1 MLGGWTG
8 GVSFLSFT
16 FLPAA
21 LLLARCKRVCVGLY
35 VRVYLFICMRSTFL
49 GFLCLL
55 MKIKRGLWLGS
66 ALHPLEQQMKWIS
79 RLLHYRGLL
88 SLFSTAFHTAESLS
102 NPRLIAIMIFSHH
115 NSPDVSLIGIHRW
128 RAPINRPHLSPAP
141 SEQKVLACALRQIVS
156 QLQLY
161 HIILLSSFT
170 GIEKW

>member
-1 MLGGWTG
+1 MNRGSFFSLFYLFACCVVIGQVQACMRRSLCASIFIYLYALNFSGISLSSDENKKG
-8 GVSFLSFT
+8 FVIGVS
-16 FLPAA
+16 PASIRA
-21 LLLARCKRVCVGLY
+21 ANEVD
-35 VRVYLFICMRSTFL
+35 
-49 GFLCLL
+49 
-55 MKIKRGLWLGS
+55 
-66 ALHPLEQQMKWIS
+66 S

-170 GIEKW
+170 GIEK